1 MNRVEL
7 TGRLTKDPVINY
19 SQNGGTVTSFTLAVD
34 RSVKK
39 GDEWVREADFIRC
52 VAFGKKAE
60 FVEKYFNKG
69 SFAVVSGSIKTG
81 SYDKDGITVYTTDIW
96 VENVEFGG
104 AKNEADTERPTPAAA
119 TDIGDGF
126 MNIPDEID
134 EELPFS

>member
-7 TGRLTKDPVINY
+7 TGRLTKDPAISY
-19 SQNGGTVTSFTLAVD
+19 TQNGGSVASFTLAVD

-39 GDEWVREADFIRC
+39 GDEWVHEADFIRC
-52 VAFGKKAE
+52 VAFSKKAE
-60 FVEKYFNKG
+60 FVEKYFKKG

-81 SYDKDGITVYTTDIW
+81 SYDKDGAKVFTTDVW

-104 AKNEADTERPTPAAA
+104 GKSETDTSESTQG

-126 MNIPDEID
+126 MNIPDGVD
-134 EELPFS
+134 EEVPFD

>member
-7 TGRLTKDPVINY
+7 TGRFTKDPVISY
-19 SQNGGTVTSFTLAVD
+19 SQNGGSVASFTLAVD

-60 FVEKYFNKG
+60 FVEKYFSKG

-81 SYDKDGITVYTTDIW
+81 NYDKDGTKVYTTDIW
-96 VENVEFGG
+96 VENIEFGG
-104 AKNEADTERPTPAAA
+104 GKTETEPRKPTQTA
-119 TDIGDGF
+119 DIGDEF
-126 MNIPDEID
+126 MNIPDDID
-134 EELPFS
+134 EELPF

>member
-7 TGRLTKDPVINY
+7 TGRLTKDPAISY
-19 SQNGGTVTSFTLAVD
+19 TQNGGSVASFTLAVD

-39 GDEWVREADFIRC
+39 GDEWVHEADFIRC

-60 FVEKYFNKG
+60 FVEKYFKKG
-69 SFAVVSGSIKTG
+69 SFAVVSGSVKTG
-81 SYDKDGITVYTTDIW
+81 SYDKDGAKVFTTDVW

-104 AKNEADTERPTPAAA
+104 GKSEADTNESTQG

-126 MNIPDEID
+126 MNIPDGVD
-134 EELPFS
+134 EEVPFD